1 MHTYANV
8 FFCFSPGGDTPP
20 LHTVSASMSV
30 CYVAVCYVASTVP
43 TCRLSFCSAASKLG
57 PQMAGVKLMLDRV
70 VGL

>member
-8 FFCFSPGGDTPP
+8 FFCSSPGGDTPP

-30 CYVAVCYVASTVP
+30 CYVTGTVYMCP
-43 TCRLSFCSAASKLG
+43 HRLSFCSAASKLG

-70 VGL
+70 VGF

>member
-8 FFCFSPGGDTPP
+8 FLCFSPGGGTPP

-30 CYVAVCYVASTVP
+30 CYVAGTVP